1 MPPCDTRIDIA
12 YGMALRPLSSFVPT
26 ADGLLTLDL
35 TRLGGILLL
44 HLKSYEGLN
53 TVFQNGRLN
62 QDNFIAMLEN
72 RNVGLGPLPRTEPEY
87 GARTPE
93 VVRALLEAWNWLE
106 REGLLM
112 RDRQQPANWFTIS
125 SRGEELIK
133 KVHRF
138 EQWEKLGLDRV
149 KNDLIQTGGMR
160 EIGGTQEVRDW
171 AWQWV
176 KMKESQTTP
185 TATQHATTLIH
196 LPIIADTR
204 LTELRGLRSPYF
216 DFKKLIRLCEE
227 MNKSYS
233 DSSYYATAMLTRGLL
248 DHVPPIFG
256 RTSFV
261 EVANNYNGGGKSFKD
276 AMQHLENAARNV
288 ADAHLHLP
296 IRKSE
301 TLPVAQQVNFASQLD
316 MLLSEIIRTIPTLT
330 ADPTVSKLQ
339 APGRA
344 VAPAVQK
351 PEKIGPNIKFLSVK
365 TVNVSYDEYQ
375 GVSYNETSSANSQ
388 VIGIVACFR
397 NEAVY
402 SNTITSAYNVKAH
415 LKFIDADGSEVG
427 AGVSRACWL
436 GEKGDTFDLEPG
448 GASGC
453 VIVLL
458 TRNGSIGV
466 PWKER
471 KKDSM
476 GDSLID
482 QALELNTLPSK
493 VEISLLDDNNQLLLA
508 PIGLDIASVNGKPQA
523 KRIQEA

>member
-1 MPPCDTRIDIA
+1 
-12 YGMALRPLSSFVPT
+12 
-26 ADGLLTLDL
+26 
-35 TRLGGILLL
+35 
-44 HLKSYEGLN
+44 
-53 TVFQNGRLN
+53 
-62 QDNFIAMLEN
+62 
-72 RNVGLGPLPRTEPEY
+72 
-87 GARTPE
+87 
-93 VVRALLEAWNWLE
+93 
-106 REGLLM
+106 
-112 RDRQQPANWFTIS
+112 
-125 SRGEELIK
+125 
-133 KVHRF
+133 
-138 EQWEKLGLDRV
+138 
-149 KNDLIQTGGMR
+149 
-160 EIGGTQEVRDW
+160 
-171 AWQWV
+171 
-176 KMKESQTTP
+176 
-185 TATQHATTLIH
+185 
-196 LPIIADTR
+196 
-204 LTELRGLRSPYF
+204 
-216 DFKKLIRLCEE
+216 
-227 MNKSYS
+227 
-233 DSSYYATAMLTRGLL
+233 MLTRGLL

-402 SNTITSAYNVKAH
+402 SKTITSAYNVKAH